1 MSTPSTDPLRRYA
14 DVKQAFDAA
23 RAEVFEMRSRLLL
36 HESRFRAEHVGS
48 IVPGDVAV
56 PSVGVAT
63 GPPISIAPEEWP
75 TWEQFR
81 GALDAYYKAQEAYDR
96 VLSELSSDDRTTIRL
111 N

>member
-1 MSTPSTDPLRRYA
+1 MLTPSNDPLRRYV
-14 DVKQAFDAA
+14 DVRQAFDAA
-23 RAEVFEMRSRLLL
+23 RAEIFEMRGRLLL
-36 HESRFRAEHVGS
+36 HDSRFRAEDVGS
-48 IVPGDVAV
+48 AVPSDVAA

-63 GPPISIAPEEWP
+63 GPPISIAPKEWP

-81 GALDAYYKAQEAYDR
+81 GALDAYYKAQEAYDH